1 MSESA
6 LEAEV
11 SSDSATF
18 NHFGRDWT
26 VPTRRH
32 HRHIIETKRI
42 IREEGSVDADDIAR
56 IYLPADQYDALVA
69 LDLPSDDLDG
79 FATKIAEALGV
90 GDSGNSS
97 PSSASS

>member
-11 SSDSATF
+11 SSDTATF
-18 NHFGRDWT
+18 NHFGRDWS
-26 VPTRRH
+26 VPTRRQ

-42 IREEGSVDADDIAR
+42 LRDEGSLDADDVAR
-56 IYLPADQYDALVA
+56 IFLSDEQYAALV
-69 LDLPSDDLDG
+69 DLNASESDLDD
-79 FATKIAEALGV
+79 FARKIAEALGI

>member
-11 SSDSATF
+11 SGDTATF

-32 HRHIIETKRI
+32 HRHIRETKRI
-42 IREEGSVDADDIAR
+42 IRAEGFVDADDVAR
-56 IYLPADQYDALVA
+56 IYLPDDQYEALVE
-69 LDLPSDDLDG
+69 LDLSSDDLDA

-90 GDSGNSS
+90 GDSGNST

>member
-11 SSDSATF
+11 SGDTATF
-18 NHFGRDWT
+18 QHFGRDWT
-26 VPTRRH
+26 VPTKRH
-32 HRHIIETKRI
+32 HRHIIETKRL
-42 IREEGSVDADDIAR
+42 IREEGSVDADDVAR
-56 IYLPADQYDALVA
+56 IYLPADEYDALV
-69 LDLPSDDLDG
+69 DLNVSSEDLDA

-90 GDSGNSS
+90 GDSGNST

>member
-11 SSDSATF
+11 SGDTATF

-26 VPTRRH
+26 VPTARH

-42 IREEGSVDADDIAR
+42 IRAEGFVDADDVAR
-56 IYLPADQYDALVA
+56 IYLSDDEYDALVE
-69 LDLPSDDLDG
+69 LDLSSDDLDG
-79 FATKIAEALGV
+79 FASKIAEAMGLGS
-90 GDSGNSS
+90 SGNSS